1 MQLDCRSGPLFPR
14 GHLCVQAVSFYC
26 FPLVPSA
33 SPYSFFVSVPGRN
46 RCECCKTVELI
57 QVIRTA
63 ESIGGDVFLG
73 IYFSFLIAF
82 CSVFGQGRKDRKDLL
97 SCYCLWGSVVFL
109 QWLYNDFMLL
119 ANVDKLLCL
128 LMAFDKAHQNS
139 RGASVYSKNSK
150 KLKQEEAARHQLN
163 KSHEECPMLGKRL
176 AHLPSWN

>member
-33 SPYSFFVSVPGRN
+33 SPYSFFVSMAGGNTCGCYKMVKLN
-46 RCECCKTVELI
+46 

-63 ESIGGDVFLG
+63 ESIGGNIFLG

-97 SCYCLWGSVVFL
+97 SYFCLWVTIFFL

-128 LMAFDKAHQNS
+128 LIAYDKAHQNS
-139 RGASVYSKNSK
+139 HERLQYIPKIQRNWSK
-150 KLKQEEAARHQLN
+150 KKKQGI
-163 KSHEECPMLGKRL
+163 S
-176 AHLPSWN
+176 